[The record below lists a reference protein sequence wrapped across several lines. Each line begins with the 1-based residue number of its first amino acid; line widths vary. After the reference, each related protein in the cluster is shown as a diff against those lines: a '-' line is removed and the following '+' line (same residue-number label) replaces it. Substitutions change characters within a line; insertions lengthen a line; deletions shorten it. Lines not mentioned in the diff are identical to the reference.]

1 MLVKSWALVSL
12 VKFYKG
18 KEKGQFFAELTF
30 KIGSPGRTRTSDKA
44 INSRLLYQLSYWGS
58 NQRLVSVDERGYSK
72 FF

>member
-1 MLVKSWALVSL
+1 MR
-12 VKFYKG
+12 YN
-18 KEKGQFFAELTF
+18 EKGQFREELAF
-30 KIGSPGRTRTSDKA
+30 RIGSPGRTRTSDKA